1 MKSQWENYNEDLLE
15 YLTILTKNNYI
26 SNLFYN
32 TPFIII
38 SHAISSIPAD
48 VYSLTQWEEAT
59 LYLIREIKFFHS
71 SEEAIHFLS
80 DLGQSIIESPYD
92 FLVHKNMKND
102 SDKKTNLKIPSK

>member
-1 MKSQWENYNEDLLE
+1 MKSQWEIYNEDLLE
-15 YLTILTKNNYI
+15 YLTTLTKNNYI

-32 TPFIII
+32 TPFIVI

-59 LYLIREIKFFHS
+59 LYLIRKKMSFHS

-80 DLGQSIIESPYD
+80 HLGQSIIESPND
-92 FLVHKNMKND
+92 FLIHRNIKNESGKNQ
-102 SDKKTNLKIPSK
+102 T